1 MQYNIFNLYTSVSM
15 QQIYFCHS
23 KSSIYVPVHDEAQG
37 FHVQLNFVNT
47 FGLQIVKPYL
57 IPVHVC

>member
-23 KSSIYVPVHDEAQG
+23 KSSIYVPVHDAAQG

-47 FGLQIVKPYL
+47 FGLHILKPYL